1 MLTEKMAKALN
12 DQVNA
17 EMYSAYLYLSM
28 SSYFNDAGLGG
39 FSAWMKVQA
48 TEELTHSKKLID
60 FIYQRG
66 GRLVLSEIP
75 APPGEWDSPVAVF
88 EETLAHE
95 QKVTG
100 LINALVDTALEEKDH
115 ASNIFLQWFVT
126 EQVEEEESVGA
137 VLDELRLVADNKSGL
152 FLLNRELGARTPGG
166 AEE

>member
-17 EMYSAYLYLSM
+17 EIYSAYLYLSM
-28 SSYFNDAGLGG
+28 SAYFNEAGLGG
-39 FSAWMKVQA
+39 FSGWMEAQA
-48 TEELTHSKKLID
+48 MEELTHSKKLID

-66 GRLVLSEIP
+66 GRLVLSQIE
-75 APPGEWDSPVAVF
+75 APPKEWDSPVAVF

-100 LINALVDTALEEKDH
+100 LINALVDTAFEEKDH

-152 FLLNRELGARTPGG
+152 FLINRELGARTPGG
-166 AEE
+166 AEA

>member
-17 EMYSAYLYLSM
+17 EMYSGYLYLSM
-28 SSYFNDAGLGG
+28 SAYFNDAGLDG
-39 FSAWMKVQA
+39 FATWMEAQA
-48 TEELTHSKKLID
+48 MEELTHAKKIID

-66 GRLVLSEIP
+66 GRLVLGEIA
-75 APPGEWDSPVAVF
+75 APPKEWDSPVAVF
-88 EETLAHE
+88 EETLKHE

-100 LINALVDTALEEKDH
+100 LINALVDTALEERDH

-152 FLLNRELGARTPGG
+152 FLINRELGARTLGG